1 MTSPA
6 GLLISPIVPLT
17 IMNYVIFENKPFS
30 IQFKITQA

>member
-17 IMNYVIFENKPFS
+17 ILVTPEKLKFNKKSYF
-30 IQFKITQA
+30 